1 MLLGDLPLTV
11 RCRTVS
17 VRMED
22 GQCREVAGRAR
33 GQLLESSTAALLDER
48 GLLGVC
54 HVSESG
60 GETRNENSDEGKKQ
74 LLAGVSGLPCGL

>member
-17 VRMED
+17 VQMED

-60 GETRNENSDEGKKQ
+60 GETCNENSDEGKKQ